1 MKAMMNGT
9 IILKDNFS
17 DGEKRSNVIDTLREI
32 FPCACIEEMN
42 NVVITLTCMCDDY
55 DDDKTMEGLNSI
67 KDAFLFVSIEFVSFG
82 FKQIWRVGM
91 EDDELYVED
100 CYIESIPDTRI
111 KYRP

>member
-1 MKAMMNGT
+1 MKVMMNGT

-17 DGEKRSNVIDTLREI
+17 DGEKRSNVIDKLREI
-32 FPCACIEEMN
+32 FPCACIEEKN
-42 NVVITLTCMCDDY
+42 NVVITFTCRCGDY
-55 DDDKTMEGLNSI
+55 DDDKTLEGLNSI
-67 KDAFLFVSIEFVSFG
+67 KHAFLFASIDFVSFG
-82 FKQIWRVGM
+82 FKLWHVGM